1 MLMDKLDLMTPI
13 LFTPSTLLSHTN
25 ATHDNHKKTKWR
37 QERFVTFISHG
48 GLKNAL
54 LNPEGVET

>member
-13 LFTPSTLLSHTN
+13 LFTPCTLLSHTN
-25 ATHDNHKKTKWR
+25 ATHDKSQKTKLR
-37 QERFVTFISHG
+37 KERFVTFISHT

-54 LNPEGVET
+54 LNPDEVET